1 MLKGSAGMLK
11 GGIEMLKGSIRM
23 LKRNIG
29 LLKGSMLIMEEF
41 TPTYGYL
48 QGKSTLKLNSSANE
62 KYEYGHLGCWYIK
75 LTLFKR
81 F

>member
-1 MLKGSAGMLK
+1 MYLQFWFYLSLCKTKIFLSSSPHSDGSSYADQLKNAHAG
-11 GGIEMLKGSIRM
+11 
-23 LKRNIG
+23 NW
-29 LLKGSMLIMEEF
+29 
-41 TPTYGYL
+41 PWGYS
-48 QGKSTLKLNSSANE
+48 QGKSTLKLNSSAYE